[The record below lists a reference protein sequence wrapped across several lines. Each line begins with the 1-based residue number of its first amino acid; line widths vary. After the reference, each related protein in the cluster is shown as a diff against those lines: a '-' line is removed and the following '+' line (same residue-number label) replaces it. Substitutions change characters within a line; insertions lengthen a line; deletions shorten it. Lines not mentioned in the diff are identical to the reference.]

1 MGVVKEGLQLVE
13 KEPATP

>member
-1 MGVVKEGLQLVE
+1 MRVVKGRLQLVE